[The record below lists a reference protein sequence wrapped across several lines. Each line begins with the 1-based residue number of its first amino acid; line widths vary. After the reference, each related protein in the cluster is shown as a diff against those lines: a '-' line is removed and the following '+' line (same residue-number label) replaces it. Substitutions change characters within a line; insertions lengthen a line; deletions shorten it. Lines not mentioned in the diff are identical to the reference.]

1 MSDRSIEIRCPI
13 HGFIQLNEWERRI
26 IDSPVFQRLRRI
38 RQLAWTDMVYPG
50 AMHTRFEHSLGVM
63 HVATLLYDSI
73 VRYSG
78 DVLREHFSYSELGL
92 ERDRQKV
99 RLAALLHD
107 VGHSPFSH
115 AAETLFPERDR
126 VDAQAEL
133 FKEAESKPLIV
144 VATPQKKKKSRC
156 FEHEDYSIA
165 LIKGPLREFIDGDQY
180 NKRNYGISADDVA
193 AILEGGPEAGPAL
206 FWRDLL
212 TNQLDADRMDYLL
225 RDSHHIGVTYG
236 RYDLPRLVATI
247 RAYRDRKSEDGEPE
261 VPRVGISSGGWNA
274 AESLIMA
281 RYSMFKQVYLHKTR
295 IAFDIHIRGAIHSM
309 LPNGVFPA
317 PIGPGLTK
325 YLEWD
330 YWNVLGRL
338 ADGEGGEHGERL
350 RTRDHYR
357 LIHRTKDFPKGL
369 QELKWQ
375 EQKLEEIK
383 QKLGNL
389 IVAEEHPKNK
399 WYSSTADVDIP
410 VINES
415 DSDDIRPLS
424 EYSHLLR
431 DFVSQSPTF
440 LFSRPEDAAK
450 ARIKV
455 KEIIKTEAIEVVSD
469 DPLTKPVASDRK
481 INEGGDENVG
491 QSA

>member
-1 MSDRSIEIRCPI
+1 MSDNNIEIRCPI
-13 HGFIQLNEWERRI
+13 HGFIQLSEWEKRI
-26 IDSPVFQRLRRI
+26 IDHPVFQRLRRV

-73 VRYSG
+73 LKSSG
-78 DVLREHFSYSELGL
+78 DVLRDHFKYNDVGFQ
-92 ERDRQKV
+92 RDRQKV

-115 AAETLFPERDR
+115 AAETLFPDR
-126 VDAQAEL
+126 ASVDAQDVL
-133 FKEAESKPLIV
+133 FPNQKENLLPETKTTDNA
-144 VATPQKKKKSRC
+144 KKSRC

-165 LIKGPLREFIDGDQY
+165 LIRGPLREVIDGDVY
-180 NKRNYGISADDVA
+180 NKRNFGISANDVA
-193 AILEGGPEAGPAL
+193 AILEGGIEAGPAL

-225 RDSHHIGVTYG
+225 RDSHHIGVSYG
-236 RYDLPRLVATI
+236 KYDLARLVATI
-247 RAYRDRKSEDGEPE
+247 VAYRDTEKD
-261 VPRVGISSGGWNA
+261 VPRIGISSGGWNA

-295 IAFDIHIRGAIHSM
+295 IAFDIHIRGAIKSM
-309 LPNGVFPA
+309 LPCGVFPC
-317 PIGPGLTK
+317 PTEVGLK
-325 YLEWD
+325 QYLEWD
-330 YWNVLGRL
+330 DWKVLGLL
-338 ADGEGGEHGERL
+338 AAGEGGEHGERL
-350 RTRDHYR
+350 RKRNQYR
-357 LIHRTKDFPKGL
+357 LVHRTKDFPKDL
-369 QELKWQ
+369 KELA
-375 EQKLEEIK
+375 LEEVNLSNVRS
-383 QKLGNL
+383 KLGDM
-389 IVAEEHPKNK
+389 VAEIERPKNK

-415 DSDDIRPLS
+415 NPEDIRPLS

-440 LFSRPEDAAK
+440 LFVRPENAEK
-450 ARIKV
+450 ARSIVKSIVKV
-455 KEIIKTEAIEVVSD
+455 EALEVVSD
-469 DPLTKPVASDRK
+469 EPKPKPATSERESTK
-481 INEGGDENVG
+481 EGGQTNVG